1 MHLRCLMIHRCL
13 YVHICVHDKQV
24 CEPFKLITQERFCWL
39 ALALVLQNKL
49 LLSWLQLEAS
59 QKHET
64 ELKSEN
70 VLFFIRTWSGYEI
83 L

>member
-1 MHLRCLMIHRCL
+1 MQAIQAYHTRKVL
-13 YVHICVHDKQV
+13 
-24 CEPFKLITQERFCWL
+24 L
-39 ALALVLQNKL
+39 AGFGSSLAEQTTFVLVAV
-49 LLSWLQLEAS
+49 EAS

>member
-1 MHLRCLMIHRCL
+1 MRTIQAYHTRKVL
-13 YVHICVHDKQV
+13 
-24 CEPFKLITQERFCWL
+24 L
-39 ALALVLQNKL
+39 AGFGSSLPEQTTFVLVVV
-49 LLSWLQLEAS
+49 EAS